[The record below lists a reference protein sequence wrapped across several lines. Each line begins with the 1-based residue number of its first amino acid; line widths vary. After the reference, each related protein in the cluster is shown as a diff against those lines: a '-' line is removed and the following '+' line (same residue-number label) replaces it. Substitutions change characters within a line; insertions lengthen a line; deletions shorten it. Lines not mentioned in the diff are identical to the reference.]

1 MFGLKN
7 RLNKRHKTLNY
18 IGQKKMATRQ
28 THRQTEQTELWNN
41 FKGVK

>member
-18 IGQKKMATRQ
+18 IGQKKNGNQ
-28 THRQTEQTELWNN
+28 TNSQTDRTDRTVEQ
-41 FKGVK
+41 F